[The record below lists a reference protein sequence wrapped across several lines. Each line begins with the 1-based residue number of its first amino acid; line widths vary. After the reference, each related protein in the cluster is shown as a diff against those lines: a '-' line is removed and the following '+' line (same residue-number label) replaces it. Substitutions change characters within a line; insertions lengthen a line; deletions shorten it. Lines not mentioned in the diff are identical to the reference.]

1 MRFTVEIPD
10 SLIKDLLKVTGERT
24 KTRAICLTIKDYIRR
39 KRKEKLLSLS
49 GKIKFDLD
57 WKEMEEIELKAM
69 EKLQTLKNS
78 CCISEET
85 VRKAAQAK
93 RRNRAIL
100 ALEKMQKKSVKSGLN
115 RLTDSQIQSEI
126 QAVRKSRRQ

>member
-1 MRFTVEIPD
+1 MRITVGIPD

-24 KTRAICLTIKDYIRR
+24 KARAICLAIKDYIRR

-57 WKEMEEIELKAM
+57 WQEMEEIELKSM

-85 VRKAAQAK
+85 VEPHGHSPWHPTSRP
-93 RRNRAIL
+93 
-100 ALEKMQKKSVKSGLN
+100 SGA
-115 RLTDSQIQSEI
+115 TSP
-126 QAVRKSRRQ
+126 V